1 MRELILDF
9 LLPETDR
16 GAVTQWIVM
25 GAVWVVVLLWSL
37 RWRREYRLFVVGLAT
52 INAAWFAARAIH

>member
-1 MRELILDF
+1 MGELLRDF

-25 GAVWVVVLLWSL
+25 GVLWAVVLLWSL
-37 RWRREYRLFVVGLAT
+37 RWRQEYRLFALGLAT
-52 INAAWFAARAIH
+52 INAAWFAARTIH